1 MLVAA
6 PTSTNTILIS
16 ISHIHNFVCIQILGY
31 EYLYPTPKVTYHFLH
46 FFLSFFT
53 KLQYRSYRTIINII
67 SSRAHRKEKEVSIS
81 IRHFLFFFANNKFD
95 TIFLCRCSLLGG
107 TFKLL
112 LWICLFSSYF
122 LRHWVRECFRIQV
135 FCKLL
140 CQSRNGKGFSQ
151 HRMNSGGWNLM
162 RPLKIRCLYLKRK
175 AQNIRPFDFLS
186 KKF

>member
-1 MLVAA
+1 MGRPPTLLL
-6 PTSTNTILIS
+6 TSTCWLQRQQVRTQFVSPYHIYIPLFVYRFSDTNIYIQHRKLLI
-16 ISHIHNFVCIQILGY
+16 IFFI
-31 EYLYPTPKVTYHFLH
+31 

-107 TFKLL
+107 GTFKLL
-112 LWICLFSSYF
+112 LWICLFSLYF

-140 CQSRNGKGFSQ
+140 MTVPKWKRVFS
-151 HRMNSGGWNLM
+151 
-162 RPLKIRCLYLKRK
+162 
-175 AQNIRPFDFLS
+175 A
-186 KKF
+186 